1 MRGISPWKGYPDC
14 KVSKELKSTDLLG
27 VSLVVCDSTFCHSV
41 SGRQM
46 RQDVRDGLT
55 LGET

>member
-1 MRGISPWKGYPDC
+1 MRGASPWKGYPDF
-14 KVSKELKSTDLLG
+14 KVLKVLESTDLLG
-27 VSLVVCDSTFCHSV
+27 VSSVVCDSTFCHSV

-46 RQDVRDGLT
+46 RQDIPDGLT